1 MYFAFR
7 ELTPMTDTLDSQPAA
22 LLAFQPNANELD
34 SPGPQSPLPVIS
46 VLSDAVSEPAGITE
60 NDPAGIERL
69 TQARLGVAS
78 SLYVALRCKSV
89 QSALHG
95 LRVSLLSS
103 GWATFLRLPESMREA
118 IEVAA
123 LLHDVGMIGLPDEIL
138 RKPGPLDSDEIRIV
152 DDARKMSVEILRS
165 ACAQPKVLEIVEN
178 IPAWYDGSRAGYSL
192 LGDDLPLGARMIAI
206 VEAFDAMTTDQVYRP
221 AMSLERAGFEL
232 FAGAGVQFDPTL
244 VNGFVEFQS
253 GNLDR
258 IRDEV
263 TGRWLRTLAPE
274 ISNSYWAL
282 TDNTAQTRN
291 RHDLRYFEDRLLDNM
306 HDAVVFVDATLR
318 VLRWNH
324 GAERMT
330 GIAGTSICDRRWT
343 STLLNIRGEKGAPV
357 SDDCPVVSAIASGVQ
372 SLRRLSIGGRS
383 GDRVAVDT
391 HAIPVVDP
399 DGSILGAVL
408 ILHDASSETSLEE
421 RCQSLH
427 TKATRDP
434 LTQVANRAEF
444 DRVFELFINT
454 HRQQRVPCSLTICD
468 LDKFKAIND
477 TYGHQAGDE
486 AIRNLATLLKTSC
499 RPGDLVARYGGEEFV
514 MLYADCD
521 NAAAARRA
529 DDLRKRLERTPQA
542 ALGGR
547 SITAS
552 FGVTEIQPG
561 DTSEN
566 MLLRADRG
574 LLIAKYKGRNTVVQ
588 LGAGS
593 GESQDA
599 PVIWGRA
606 APGSES
612 CFSTELF
619 TPMPLAVLREK
630 LVGFV
635 ADHEAKVLTQDDDAI
650 LMRLENRSPQRRR
663 GDRTVSFEVALN
675 LGRRTGFDSG
685 CPPTGNRGIPYS
697 CITVTIRPRRH
708 RDRRREGIEGAARDV
723 IVSLRSYL
731 GAVES
736 NQSHAAPVLVNDTP
750 AKPWWRFWRAI

>member
-1 MYFAFR
+1 
-7 ELTPMTDTLDSQPAA
+7 MTDILDSQSVLFPA
-22 LLAFQPNANELD
+22 L
-34 SPGPQSPLPVIS
+34 QSPRDEPASIASALSFPPVS
-46 VLSDAVSEPAGITE
+46 VPPEVIPDPAVVNGSDAVGI
-60 NDPAGIERL
+60 DRL

-89 QSALHG
+89 QSASHG

-103 GWATFLRLPESMREA
+103 GWATCLQLPEGLREA

-138 RKPGPLDSDEIRIV
+138 RKPGPLHSDEIRMV
-152 DDARKMSVEILRS
+152 DDARKMSVEILRN
-165 ACAQPKVLEIVEN
+165 ACAQPRVLEIVEYV
-178 IPAWYDGSRAGYSL
+178 PAWYDGSRPGYSL
-192 LGDDLPLGARMIAI
+192 RGDDLPLGARMIAI

-232 FAGAGVQFDPTL
+232 FAGAGVQFDPRL

-258 IRDEV
+258 IRGEV
-263 TGRWLRTLAPE
+263 AGRWLHTLAPE

-282 TDNTAQTRN
+282 TDNSAQTRN
-291 RHDLRYFEDRLLDNM
+291 RHDLRFFEDRLLDNM
-306 HDAVVFVDATLR
+306 HDAVVFVDASMR

-343 STLLNIRGEKGAPV
+343 STLLNVRGEKGAVV
-357 SDDCPVVSAIASGVQ
+357 SDEDCPVVSAITSGVQ

-391 HAIPVVDP
+391 HAIPVIDP
-399 DGSILGAVL
+399 DGSVLGAVL

-444 DRVFELFINT
+444 DRVFELFIST
-454 HRQQRVPCSLTICD
+454 HRQQRVPCSLIICD
-468 LDKFKAIND
+468 LDKFKTIND

-486 AIRNLATLLKTSC
+486 AIKTLATLLKSSC

-514 MLYADCD
+514 LLYADCD

-529 DDLRKRLERTPQA
+529 DELRKRLEQTPQA

-552 FGVTEIQPG
+552 FGVTEVQPG
-561 DTSEN
+561 DTSET
-566 MLLRADRG
+566 MLRRADRG
-574 LLIAKYKGRNTVVQ
+574 LLIAKEKGRNTVVQ

-593 GESQDA
+593 GDSHEA

-606 APGSES
+606 VPGSET

-619 TPMPLAVLREK
+619 TPMPLPVLREK

-635 ADHEAKVLTQDDDAI
+635 ADHQAKVLAQDDTSI
-650 LMRLENRSPQRRR
+650 LMRLENRGPQRRR
-663 GDRTVSFEVALN
+663 GDRSVSFEVTLN
-675 LGRRTGFDSG
+675 LGRRTGSDSG
-685 CPPTGNRGIPYS
+685 VQVAGKWGVPYS
-697 CITVTIRPRRH
+697 CITVTIRPRRL
-708 RDRRREGIEGAARDV
+708 RDRRRNGVEDAARDV

-736 NQSHAAPVLVNDTP
+736 SEHHSGSIPVEAA
-750 AKPWWRFWRAI
+750 ASKPWWCFWRTAY

>member
-1 MYFAFR
+1 
-7 ELTPMTDTLDSQPAA
+7 MTDTSDSQSAFSPILQPIADELSSIGTPFSLQGIS
-22 LLAFQPNANELD
+22 LLTNAN
-34 SPGPQSPLPVIS
+34 SIS
-46 VLSDAVSEPAGITE
+46 AGIVDNEPAGI
-60 NDPAGIERL
+60 ARL

-89 QSALHG
+89 QSASHG

-103 GWATFLRLPESMREA
+103 GWATCLRLPEGLREA

-138 RKPGPLDSDEIRIV
+138 RKPGPLDADEIRMV

-165 ACAQPKVLEIVEN
+165 SCAQPKVLEIVEY
-178 IPAWYDGSRAGYSL
+178 IPAWYDGSRPGYSL
-192 LGDDLPLGARMIAI
+192 RGEDLPLGARMIAI

-221 AMSLERAGFEL
+221 AMALERAGFEL
-232 FAGAGVQFDPTL
+232 FAGAGVQFDPKL

-253 GNLDR
+253 GNLAR
-258 IRDEV
+258 IRGEV
-263 TGRWLRTLAPE
+263 AGRWLQTLAPE
-274 ISNSYWAL
+274 VSNSYWAL
-282 TDNTAQTRN
+282 TDNMAQTKN
-291 RHDLRYFEDRLLDNM
+291 RHDQRFFEDRLLDNM
-306 HDAVVFVDATLR
+306 HDAVVFVDAAMR
-318 VLRWNH
+318 VVRWNH

-343 STLLNIRGEKGAPV
+343 SSLLNIRGEKGVAV
-357 SDDCPVVSAIASGVQ
+357 TDDDCPVVSAIASGVQ

-391 HAIPVVDP
+391 HAIPVIDP
-399 DGSILGAVL
+399 DGIVLGAVL
-408 ILHDASSETSLEE
+408 ILHDASSESSLEE

-444 DRVFELFINT
+444 DRVFELFIST
-454 HRQQRVPCSLTICD
+454 HRQQRVPCSLIICD
-468 LDKFKAIND
+468 LDKFKTIND

-486 AIRNLATLLKTSC
+486 AIKTLATLLKSSC

-514 MLYADCD
+514 LLYADCD

-529 DDLRKRLERTPQA
+529 DELRKRLEQTPQA

-561 DTSEN
+561 DTSET
-566 MLLRADRG
+566 MLRRADRG
-574 LLIAKYKGRNTVVQ
+574 LLIAKEKGRNTVVQ

-593 GESQDA
+593 GESHDA
-599 PVIWGRA
+599 PVVWGRA
-606 APGSES
+606 GSGSEC

-630 LVGFV
+630 LAGFV
-635 ADHEAKVLTQDDDAI
+635 ADHQAKVLTQCDTTI
-650 LMRLENRSPQRRR
+650 LMRLENRSPQRRH
-663 GDRTVSFEVALN
+663 GDRSLSFEVELR
-675 LGRRTGFDSG
+675 LGRRLGSDSG
-685 CPPTGNRGIPYS
+685 GQAIGKQGFPYS
-697 CITVTIRPRRH
+697 CITVAIRPRRL
-708 RDRRREGIEGAARDV
+708 RDRRHDGIEDAARDV

-731 GAVES
+731 GAIES
-736 NQSHAAPVLVNDTP
+736 NQHRAAVVPVATTA
-750 AKPWWRFWRAI
+750 AKSRWRFWQSR